1 VSPKVGN
8 SVSRSGKIKQA
19 STMPAHYPPT
29 RSLNYNGRTDLQLKG
44 HCRIGRGPLRA
55 VGLPGQE
62 HRGQAYP
69 RFRAYLTI

>member
-1 VSPKVGN
+1 
-8 SVSRSGKIKQA
+8 
-19 STMPAHYPPT
+19 MPARYPPT

-44 HCRIGRGPLRA
+44 HCRIGRGPPRA